1 MTCALVAEEGDMGG
15 KKYCVVSGIV
25 FSLVALAH
33 LLRLIY
39 GMSVQVDEYAVPM
52 SVSWVGV
59 IVTAALASWA
69 FRIKGQ
75 NRTS

>member
-1 MTCALVAEEGDMGG
+1 MGF

-52 SVSWVGV
+52 SVSWVAF
-59 IVTAALASWA
+59 IVTATLAVWA
-69 FRIKGQ
+69 FRRG
-75 NRTS
+75 